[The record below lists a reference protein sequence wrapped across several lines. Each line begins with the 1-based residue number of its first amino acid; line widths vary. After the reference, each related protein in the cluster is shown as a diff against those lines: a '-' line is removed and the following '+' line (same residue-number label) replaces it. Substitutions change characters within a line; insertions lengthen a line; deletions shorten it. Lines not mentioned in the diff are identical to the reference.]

1 MEKDDRHGKAM
12 NVEDARGNDARVLLY
27 DDDGNVRNL
36 TVPSADPNDPLNF
49 GIWRQRLV
57 LLAVCMYGIAGFGVI
72 QSTPLF
78 FGNLIAEYMK
88 ETHGKFHPSRIADLA
103 SYPSLC
109 MGLGNF
115 FFVPLSMAL
124 GRRFT
129 LIFSNIIFVASII
142 WASKL

>member
-1 MEKDDRHGKAM
+1 MEKDDNNGKAV
-12 NVEDARGNDARVLLY
+12 NVEDAVSNSAGVLLY

-36 TVPSADPNDPLNF
+36 PVPSSDPNDPLNF

-88 ETHGKFHPSRIADLA
+88 QTRGVSRKDTN
-103 SYPSLC
+103 SQ
-109 MGLGNF
+109 
-115 FFVPLSMAL
+115 
-124 GRRFT
+124 
-129 LIFSNIIFVASII
+129 
-142 WASKL
+142 